1 MYRMIIVDDK
11 DDIIQGIKSMGRW
24 PEIGVEITG
33 WANNGAEALAVMEE
47 SKPQIVITDIKMP
60 VMDGIQLTE
69 SIKKR
74 YPEIKVII
82 LSGYDE
88 FHYAQQALKLG
99 AEEYLLKPIRIH
111 QLQEVILRVIHKLN
125 DEKLKQEEETKILER
140 LAQSLPLLRDKFLQ
154 RLLEEPSSLNE
165 EEVCQRLNFLEVD
178 LYPEYLAVL
187 AVEIDHY
194 NGIIDQNS
202 YQQMELLGQN
212 LIKLKAEFNREAGK
226 SMIFTDKK
234 ERFGW
239 IISVP
244 GLNHLPEINQT
255 VFAIA
260 ENISALAQE
269 KAKVTV
275 SIGIGRF
282 YAGFLQ
288 LFHSYQEAVEALSH
302 KFLLGSNQ
310 IIHIDDVL
318 PDQKLHFYY
327 PLEAAEKELLASL
340 KAGTRQ
346 EGMHLLDSYFEVLD
360 QYAADS
366 PKLIKKCLTG
376 LVLSISR
383 ILLEMNIDEIQ
394 LTGVEEDLLIQIT
407 KFDTLEKTKS
417 WIGKLI
423 EQIYLL
429 SSCEKKH
436 KTQTKMEKAKGYICE
451 HMADEISLHAVANFI
466 DLSPNYFT
474 TLFKEYTGETFMDYV
489 IRVRIDKAKELLTTG
504 QFKVY
509 EVANNVGYSDARYF
523 SEIFKKWVGMAPAE
537 YIKN

>member
-1 MYRMIIVDDK
+1 MYRMMIVDDK
-11 DDIIQGIKSMGRW
+11 DDIIKGIQSMGRW

-33 WANNGAEALAVMEE
+33 WANNGEEALAVMEE

-74 YPEIKVII
+74 YPETKVII

-154 RLLEEPSSLNE
+154 RLLEEPGSLKE

-178 LYPEYLAVL
+178 LYPEHLAVL

-194 NGIIDQNS
+194 NGIIDRNS
-202 YQQMELLGQN
+202 YQQMELLNQN
-212 LIKLKAEFNREAGK
+212 LIQLQAEFNREAGK
-226 SMIFTDKK
+226 SIIFTDKK
-234 ERFGW
+234 ERLGW

-244 GLNHLPEINQT
+244 GLNHSPEINQT
-255 VFAIA
+255 VFALA
-260 ENISALAQE
+260 ENISVLAQE
-269 KAKVTV
+269 KAKLTV

-282 YAGFLQ
+282 YAGLLQ

-302 KFLLGSNQ
+302 KFLLGTNQ

-318 PDQKLHFYY
+318 PDPKLHFHY
-327 PLEAAEKELLASL
+327 PLESERELLVSL
-340 KAGTRQ
+340 KVGTRQ

-360 QYAADS
+360 QYAAYS
-366 PKLIKKCLTG
+366 PKLIKKYLTG
-376 LVLSISR
+376 LVVSISR

-394 LTGVEEDLLIQIT
+394 LTGGEEDLLIQIA
-407 KFDTLEKTKS
+407 KLDTLEKTKP
-417 WIGKLI
+417 WLRKLI

-436 KTQTKMEKAKGYICE
+436 KTQTKMEKAKGYIDE
-451 HMADEISLHAVANFI
+451 HMANEISLHAVADFI
-466 DLSPNYFT
+466 GLSPNYFT

-509 EVANNVGYSDARYF
+509 EVANAVGYSDARYF

>member
-1 MYRMIIVDDK
+1 MYRMMIVDDK
-11 DDIIQGIKSMGRW
+11 DDIIQGIQSMGRW

-33 WANNGAEALAVMEE
+33 WANNGEEALAVMEE

-154 RLLEEPSSLNE
+154 RLLEEPGGLNE
-165 EEVCQRLNFLEVD
+165 EELCQRLNFLEVD
-178 LYPEYLAVL
+178 LYPECLAVL

-194 NGIIDQNS
+194 NGIIDRNS

-212 LIKLKAEFNREAGK
+212 LIQLQAEFNREAGK
-226 SMIFTDKK
+226 SMTFTDKK

-244 GLNHLPEINQT
+244 GLNHFPEGNQT
-255 VFAIA
+255 VFALA
-260 ENISALAQE
+260 ENISILAQE

-302 KFLLGSNQ
+302 KFLLGANQ

-318 PDQKLHFYY
+318 PDPKLHFHY
-327 PLEAAEKELLASL
+327 PLELEKELLVSL

-360 QYAADS
+360 QYTAYS
-366 PKLIKKCLTG
+366 PKLIKKYLTG
-376 LVLSISR
+376 LVVSISR

-394 LTGVEEDLLIQIT
+394 LTGGEEDLLIQIT
-407 KFDTLEKTKS
+407 KLDTLEKTKP
-417 WIGKLI
+417 WLGKLI

-436 KTQTKMEKAKGYICE
+436 KTQIKMEKAKGYIGE

-504 QFKVY
+504 QYKVY
-509 EVANNVGYSDARYF
+509 EVANTVGYSDARYF

-537 YIKN
+537 YIKD

>member
-1 MYRMIIVDDK
+1 MYRMMIVDDK
-11 DDIIQGIKSMGRW
+11 DDIIQGIQSMGRW
-24 PEIGVEITG
+24 LEIGVEITG
-33 WANNGAEALAVMEE
+33 WANNGEEALAVMEE

-125 DEKLKQEEETKILER
+125 DEKLKQEEEAKILER

-154 RLLEEPSSLNE
+154 RLLEEPGGLNE
-165 EEVCQRLNFLEVD
+165 EELCQRLNFLEVD

-194 NGIIDQNS
+194 NGIIDRNS
-202 YQQMELLGQN
+202 YQQMELLVQN
-212 LIKLKAEFNREAGK
+212 LIQLQAEFNREAGK

-239 IISVP
+239 IVSVP
-244 GLNHLPEINQT
+244 GLNHLPEKNHT
-255 VFAIA
+255 VFALA
-260 ENISALAQE
+260 ENISILAQE

-302 KFLLGSNQ
+302 KFLLGANQ

-318 PDQKLHFYY
+318 PDPKLHFHY
-327 PLEAAEKELLASL
+327 PLELEKELLVSL

-360 QYAADS
+360 QYTAYS
-366 PKLIKKCLTG
+366 PKLIKKYLTG
-376 LVLSISR
+376 LVVSISR

-394 LTGVEEDLLIQIT
+394 LTGGEEDLLLQIT
-407 KFDTLEKTKS
+407 QLDTLEKTKP
-417 WIGKLI
+417 WLGKLI
-423 EQIYLL
+423 EGIYLV
-429 SSCEKKH
+429 SSCEKKR
-436 KTQTKMEKAKGYICE
+436 KTQTKMEKAKGYIGE

-489 IRVRIDKAKELLTTG
+489 IRVRIDKAKELLTAG

-509 EVANNVGYSDARYF
+509 EVANAVGYSDARYF
-523 SEIFKKWVGMAPAE
+523 SEIFKKWVGLAPAE

>member
-1 MYRMIIVDDK
+1 MYRMMIVDDK
-11 DDIIQGIKSMGRW
+11 DDIIQGIRSMGRW

-33 WANNGAEALAVMEE
+33 WANNGEEALAVMEE
-47 SKPQIVITDIKMP
+47 NKPQIVITDIKMP
-60 VMDGIQLTE
+60 VMDGLQLTQ

-88 FHYAQQALKLG
+88 FQYAQQALKLG

-111 QLQEVILRVIHKLN
+111 QLQEVILRVIHKLK
-125 DEKLKQEEETKILER
+125 DEKLKQEEETKVLER

-154 RLLEEPSSLNE
+154 RLLEEPGSLNE

-194 NGIIDQNS
+194 NGVIDPNS
-202 YQQMELLGQN
+202 YRQMELLGQN
-212 LIKLKAEFNREAGK
+212 LIQLKAEFHREAGK
-226 SMIFTDKK
+226 SIIFTDKK

-239 IISVP
+239 IVSVP
-244 GLNHLPEINQT
+244 GLNHLPETNQT
-255 VFAIA
+255 VFALA
-260 ENISALAQE
+260 ENISILAQE

-302 KFLLGSNQ
+302 KFLLGANQ

-318 PDQKLHFYY
+318 PDPKLHFHY
-327 PLEAAEKELLASL
+327 PLELERELLVSL

-360 QYAADS
+360 QYAVCS
-366 PKLIKKCLTG
+366 PKLIKKYLTG
-376 LVLSISR
+376 LVASISR
-383 ILLEMNIDEIQ
+383 ILLEMNIDELQ
-394 LTGVEEDLLIQIT
+394 LTGGEEDLLTQIT
-407 KFDTLEKTKS
+407 QLDTLEKTKP
-417 WIGKLI
+417 WLGKLI
-423 EQIYLL
+423 EGIYLV

-436 KTQTKMEKAKGYICE
+436 KTQTKMEKAKGYIGE

-509 EVANNVGYSDARYF
+509 EVANTVGYSDARYF